1 MLIGIVAGET
11 SGDMLGAGLME
22 ALRQRFP
29 DARFAGVGGP
39 RMLAAG
45 FESITPMERLS
56 VMGFVEPLGRLP
68 ELLRLKRDLVDLYSR
83 EQAAVFIGID
93 SPGFNLRL
101 EQNLHDAG
109 VPTVHYVSPSVW
121 AWGEGRIK
129 KIAKAVDLMLTL
141 FPFEAAIYHT
151 HHIPVHCVGHSLAD
165 RIEPGQDQQ
174 KARTGA
180 RRGLGL
186 AQDGPLVCLM
196 PGSRK
201 DEVQRLAPV
210 FLQTAIACRSARPD
224 LRFVL
229 PCANAVRRQ
238 QLESILTTLVGHD
251 AALSDAFTVVDGRS
265 LEAMQASD
273 LVMLA
278 SGTATL
284 EAMLLKRPMIVT
296 YKLSAITWALASRLL
311 KVPYVSLPNLLA
323 GRELV
328 PELLQHDVT
337 VENLRREMFAWLDDP
352 QRQAVISDEYE
363 RIHHSIRL
371 DADQQAATA
380 IASFLEHRRV
390 ASA

>member
-11 SGDMLGAGLME
+11 SGDMLGAGLIE
-22 ALRQRFP
+22 ALRQRYP

-39 RMLAAG
+39 RMLAVG

-68 ELLRLKRDLVDLYSR
+68 ELLRLKRDLVELFRR

-174 KARTGA
+174 QARSDA
-180 RRGLGL
+180 RSQLGL
-186 AQDGPLVCLM
+186 VADGPLICLM

-201 DEVQRLAPV
+201 DEVQRLAPY
-210 FLQTAIACRSARPD
+210 FLQAAIACLVARPD

-229 PCANAVRRQ
+229 PCANPARRQ
-238 QLESILTTLVGHD
+238 QLESTLNAIIGHD
-251 AALSDAFTVVDGRS
+251 ARLSAAFTVVDGRS

-284 EAMLLKRPMIVT
+284 EAMLLKRPMIVC
-296 YKLSAITWALASRLL
+296 YRLSALTWALASRML

-337 VENLRREMFAWLDDP
+337 VENLRREVFGWLDDP
-352 QRQAVISDEYE
+352 QRQASISVEYE

-380 IASFLEHRRV
+380 IAGFLDKKR
-390 ASA
+390 AATP